1 MSARAAQTRVLDRR
15 DPEQVRRRLHE
26 AQVQARRKECES
38 AGEGRLLS
46 DGGLPAPAVDDPRR
60 ISAADRKQQHRP
72 HEVPPDYYLI
82 PGQPVTA
89 THAFWGLPTQ
99 ECWEL
104 AEEAEQEA
112 RWRAVSAAAPTD
124 ITINDCKL
132 AHAAPA
138 TAGRRCMRRLSERRL
153 SSGGIQPL
161 QSSGGQR

>member
-1 MSARAAQTRVLDRR
+1 MLRRPECWTGVTRNKCAAGCTRRRCRR
-15 DPEQVRRRLHE
+15 DERSVSPQ
-26 AQVQARRKECES
+26 
-38 AGEGRLLS
+38 GR
-46 DGGLPAPAVDDPRR
+46 GGCFPMGGCRPRQFDDPRR